1 MTKSVTQSSVL
12 SPQHLFA
19 DVVVDLLRRG
29 ARVRFQAPGWSMYPT
44 IKNGEVIGVEPV
56 KPSQVKWGDI
66 ILYRNGRGVIAHR
79 VVRIEK
85 ERLTALRSV
94 SLKER
99 LREPRGAAFG
109 LEARGAAYSL
119 EERPLRASRSVA
131 LEDRGSCLKRSDP
144 RTPACGRQEVLLKQ
158 SGRFESSA
166 SSEAILPPGRM
177 PLWGGAK
184 VEGRSSNGAVAECS
198 RRAGGPSGPEALSGA
213 FFERSD
219 RFFILRGDASA
230 VCDEPI
236 TAGQVL
242 GKVVFVE
249 RDGCLIP
256 LDNTKSK
263 ISQAARLYTYRI
275 KRAISN
281 RLSAII
287 YRRRKSYKIDPC
299 GP

>member
-1 MTKSVTQSSVL
+1 
-12 SPQHLFA
+12 
-19 DVVVDLLRRG
+19 
-29 ARVRFQAPGWSMYPT
+29 MYPT

-56 KPSQVKWGDI
+56 KPSQVKRGDI
-66 ILYRNGRGVIAHR
+66 ILYWNGRGVIAHR
-79 VVRIEK
+79 VIKIKKAVSSQRSAVRHQTSDIRHQRTAISGQHSAISSHDSKPNPHHEILSIRHSSSTLEPSAVRSEHSALSIEQSSPGL
-85 ERLTALRSV
+85 EHSALSFEHSFPHPSTLSSRRSV
-94 SLKER
+94 VNRNHSTLD
-99 LREPRGAAFG
+99 PQSSIFG
-109 LEARGAAYSL
+109 
-119 EERPLRASRSVA
+119 
-131 LEDRGSCLKRSDP
+131 
-144 RTPACGRQEVLLKQ
+144 
-158 SGRFESSA
+158 
-166 SSEAILPPGRM
+166 
-177 PLWGGAK
+177 
-184 VEGRSSNGAVAECS
+184 N
-198 RRAGGPSGPEALSGA
+198 
-213 FFERSD
+213 
-219 RFFILRGDASA
+219 FFILRGDASA

-236 TAGQVL
+236 TAQQVL